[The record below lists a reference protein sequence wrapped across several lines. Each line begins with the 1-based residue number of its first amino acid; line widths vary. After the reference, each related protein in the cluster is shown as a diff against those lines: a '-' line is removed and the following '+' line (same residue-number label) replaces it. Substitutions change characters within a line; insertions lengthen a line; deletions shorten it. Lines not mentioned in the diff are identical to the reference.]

1 MIGTKLSERYE
12 IVAELGRGGMG
23 VVYRARDPML
33 SRDVAVKLIPP
44 SQLSPDTEQRFQR
57 EAQLVAQMDH
67 PAIVSIYD
75 FGRHE
80 GSLFFVMPVVQGTN
94 LRGFL
99 RQSSLPLGD
108 IVDIGVQTAEALE
121 YSHARAVVHR
131 DIKPENIMV
140 FREEGGPIRLRVMDF
155 GLARAATESRLT
167 KSGTLVGTLAYLSPE
182 QVVASKDA
190 DGRSDI
196 YSLGTVLYECLV
208 GEPPFSGEM
217 QSILYRIVHEIPQPP
232 RSLGAEIDEELERIV
247 LSSIAKDPRER
258 PQTAGQLAESLRRYR
273 ATLRES
279 DRGRSVAGLTRT
291 FQPQRPAV
299 SPFVGRSKEL
309 AELQHRLNAA
319 LGGECQ
325 LVVVGGEP
333 GIGKTR
339 LIDELESL
347 AGARKIRV
355 LHGRSVEQDRAFPY
369 QGFCELIQEYFRFKE
384 TDSSPPPDLS
394 DVASDLVSLFP
405 MLNEI
410 SDIRSAATGDSKLTR
425 TGGASGPEDRTQVF
439 ELLARTLTR
448 IAGARPL
455 ILVLEDLHEAEVS
468 IEALQYVVRRLG
480 PTPTFIIGTY
490 RSTEVD
496 RRHPLTRMLESFR
509 GDRRFSPMTLA
520 PFTPSEHRLFL
531 ETLVGGPKLSD
542 SLVTR
547 LFEGTEGNPFFTKEL
562 VRSLL
567 DSGAI
572 ARDPTGAWDLSGEG
586 GVSSDALPATI
597 QQAVEERIG
606 RLPEELRD
614 VLSVAAVI
622 GKSFDYKDL
631 EKLVEAKSDMED
643 AVDRLVQEGYF
654 EEERES
660 RGDVLSFSSGVVR
673 DVLYAGLSRRKR
685 RSLHQKCAELIESRH
700 SGRIERVLP
709 QLLHHFYQADVP
721 EKTVEYGLRLAKTS
735 IEAFSAEEAAR
746 SARTALEFL
755 DEEWEGDRLLEGEAR
770 ILLAKA
776 HRMSGDI
783 EGALKECG
791 SAIRVFEKQ
800 EDAARA
806 ISAMALAADTA
817 WQARRSEEAGRWVEK
832 GLSATRGSDQTE
844 SLRQFLLLAATLA
857 NLRSEY
863 EKANEFL
870 EEAARLGATAKETEK
885 EREIPRGG
893 KLVVALANPVK
904 PIEPATIETNEEM
917 EVAANVFETL
927 IATDARGN
935 LVPQLCEKWEALDS
949 GKTFLLTIRR
959 GVRFSDGEPL
969 TARNAKA
976 AIETSIRRAAPEIPS
991 AYAAIEG
998 ALSYREGKASEVAGV
1013 LARDDFI
1020 LEVRLTDALPIYPAL
1035 LSEGS
1040 SGVVRAT
1047 EGGLVGTGPFVVASH
1062 ERDRVVLKRNPEYWR
1077 EGVPKLD
1084 GIEFR
1089 TYGTAATIAKE
1100 FRSGQIDLARD
1111 LLLEDLEETL
1121 RDPRFRHGI
1130 VEAPK
1135 RNTYFVLFNARSGP
1149 VARDAN
1155 VRRALSGMVRARDLV
1170 WRTLG
1175 RFAQPSSCWIPPG
1188 MLGHDPGKRT
1198 PLLTREE
1205 AVEILASS
1213 GFAPPIRLK
1222 ASVHPLLRD
1231 RYGSLLTALFSV
1243 WAEIGVEVSI
1253 ATPDMA
1259 AYLDSWQNNDGLDL
1273 TIGRWNADYDDPD
1286 NFTFTLFDSSSGA
1299 LRSYFCSNESDEIL
1313 EEARS
1318 EGRPSVRESLYRK
1331 FEGLLSESGTLLPL
1345 FHDIDYRVAGPKV
1358 RGLELRGTAPY
1369 VNYAEI
1375 GVAESDEA
1383 RIELQRE
1390 AGGILQVP
1398 VAEVVQS
1405 MDPALAD
1412 TVDQTEVV
1420 PSVYETLTRDSGG
1433 ARFVPWL
1440 ASDIR
1445 VEGSG
1450 LKYRFRL
1457 RDDVRFHDGRK
1468 LSARDVRYSFERLLQ
1483 SESESRRIYSCIK
1496 GARAVLNGEAGD
1508 LAGLKIHSATEL
1520 TIELEEPVAFFL
1532 ALIAYPAAG
1541 IVPEGADP
1549 SGAPCVGTGPFR
1561 IVQFEPGRRLELQ
1574 RNRAYWRKG
1583 YPRSEGVVFTF
1594 GVSPKEIL
1602 SGFRS
1607 GRFSLASD
1615 LLPEDAE
1622 SLRHEADFA
1631 SGYRETPRLITYF
1644 AVLNAQR
1651 GPLSDPR
1658 LRRRLVDAIDAPR
1671 LVRQTAGR
1679 IAVPASG
1686 LIPPGLLGHE
1696 SVRVAA
1702 ATSPKAA
1709 PEKLPS
1715 PIELTVALHPLFFEQ
1730 YAGTYKELSRIW
1742 AELGFKTR
1750 VVNRTMAEY
1759 LDAMTHG
1766 TTDVMVGRW
1775 GADYPDADTFIY
1787 ILHSKGGAYGRFTG
1801 SPELDRLAERG
1812 RAEAAPA
1819 VRHSLYREAEEILV
1833 RDALLIPL
1841 FHEQAYRF
1849 ARPEVDGLV
1858 TVSFTTPTVA
1868 YENLQIRG

>member
-1 MIGTKLSERYE
+1 
-12 IVAELGRGGMG
+12 
-23 VVYRARDPML
+23 
-33 SRDVAVKLIPP
+33 
-44 SQLSPDTEQRFQR
+44 
-57 EAQLVAQMDH
+57 MDH

-75 FGRHE
+75 FGRHQ

-108 IVDIGVQTAEALE
+108 VLDIGVQTAEALE
-121 YSHARAVVHR
+121 YSHARGVVHR

-140 FREEGGPIRLRVMDF
+140 FREDGGPIRLRVMDF

-182 QVVASKDA
+182 QVVASKEV

-247 LSSIAKDPRER
+247 LASIAKDPKER

-279 DRGRSVAGLTRT
+279 DRSRSVAGLTRT
-291 FQPQRPAV
+291 FQPGRPAA
-299 SPFVGRSKEL
+299 SPFVGRAKEL

-319 LGGECQ
+319 LAGECQ
-325 LVVVGGEP
+325 LVLVGGEP

-339 LIDELESL
+339 LVDELESL
-347 AGARKIRV
+347 ARARKIRV

-384 TDSSPPPDLS
+384 EDSAPPPDLS

-425 TGGASGPEDRTQVF
+425 SGGASGPEDRTQVF
-439 ELLARTLTR
+439 ELLARALTR

-468 IEALQYVVRRLG
+468 IEALQYVARRLG
-480 PTPTFIIGTY
+480 PTPTLFIGTY
-490 RSTEVD
+490 RSTAVD
-496 RRHPLTRMLESFR
+496 RRHPLSRMLESFR
-509 GDRRFSPMTLA
+509 GDRRFSSMTLS
-520 PFTPSEHRLFL
+520 PFTASEHRLFL

-572 ARDPTGAWDLSGEG
+572 ARDPTGAWSLSGEG
-586 GVSSDALPATI
+586 GVSLDALPATI

-614 VLSVAAVI
+614 ILSVAAVI
-622 GKSFDYKDL
+622 GRSFDYKDL
-631 EKLVEAKSDMED
+631 EKLVEGKVGLED

-660 RGDVLSFSSGVVR
+660 RGDVLSFGSGVVR
-673 DVLYAGLSRRKR
+673 DVLYASLSRRKR

-721 EKTVEYGLRLAKTS
+721 EKTVEYGLRLSKTS

-755 DEEWEGDRLLEGEAR
+755 DEEWEGERLLEGEAR

-783 EGALKECG
+783 DAALKECA
-791 SAIRVFEKQ
+791 SAHRVFEQ
-800 EDAARA
+800 QGDSGRA
-806 ISAMALAADTA
+806 ISALALAADTA

-832 GLSATRGSDQTE
+832 GLAATRGSDETE

-863 EKANEFL
+863 DKANEL
-870 EEAARLGATAKETEK
+870 MEEAARLGATAREAEK

-893 KLVVALANPVK
+893 SLVVALANPVK
-904 PIEPATIETNEEM
+904 RIEPATIETNEEF

-935 LVPQLCEKWEALDS
+935 LLPQLCEKWEVLNG
-949 GKTFLLTIRR
+949 GKTFLLAIRR

-969 TARNAKA
+969 TARHVKA
-976 AIETSIRRAAPEIPS
+976 SIETSIRRAAPQIPS
-991 AYAAIEG
+991 AWAAIEG
-998 ALSYREGKASEVAGV
+998 TLSYREGKASEVAGV
-1013 LARDDFI
+1013 AARDDFV
-1020 LEVRLTDALPIYPAL
+1020 LEVRLEDALPIYPAL
-1035 LSEGS
+1035 LSEER

-1047 EGGLVGTGPFVVASH
+1047 EGGLFGTGPFVVASH
-1062 ERDRVVLKRNPEYWR
+1062 KGDRVVLKRNPEYWR
-1077 EGVPKLD
+1077 EGIPKLD

-1089 TYGTAATIAKE
+1089 IYGSVSTIAKE
-1100 FRSGQIDLARD
+1100 FRTGEIDLARD

-1121 RDPRFRHGI
+1121 RDPRFRRGI
-1130 VEAPK
+1130 VEVPK
-1135 RNTYFVLFNARSGP
+1135 RNTYFILFNARSGP
-1149 VARDAN
+1149 VAKEAS
-1155 VRRALSGMVRARDLV
+1155 VRRALSGSVRARDLV

-1175 RFAQPSSCWIPPG
+1175 RFAQPASCWIPPG
-1188 MLGHDPGKRT
+1188 TLGHDPGKRS
-1198 PLLTREE
+1198 PILTREE

-1213 GFAPPIRLK
+1213 GFAPPIRLN

-1231 RYGSLLTALFSV
+1231 RYGALLTALFSL
-1243 WAEIGVEVSI
+1243 WADLGVEVSI

-1259 AYLDSWQNNDGLDL
+1259 SYLDSWPNNTGLDL

-1286 NFTFTLFDSSSGA
+1286 NFTFTLFHSASGA
-1299 LRSYFCSNESDEIL
+1299 LRGYFCSNESDEIL

-1318 EGRPSVRESLYRK
+1318 EGRPSVRENLYRK
-1331 FEGLLSESGTLLPL
+1331 FEALLSESGTMLPL
-1345 FHDIDYRVAGPKV
+1345 FHDIDYRLAGTKV

-1369 VNYAEI
+1369 VNYGQI
-1375 GVAESDEA
+1375 GVAESQEP
-1383 RIELQRE
+1383 RTEIPRE
-1390 AGGILQVP
+1390 AGGVVQVP
-1398 VAEVVQS
+1398 VAGVVQS
-1405 MDPALAD
+1405 MDPACAD
-1412 TVDQTEVV
+1412 TVEAGEVV
-1420 PSVYETLTRDSGG
+1420 SSVYETLTRDAGG

-1440 ASDIR
+1440 ATDIR
-1445 VEGSG
+1445 VEASG

-1483 SESESRRIYSCIK
+1483 SEGEQPRWLYSCIK
-1496 GARAVLNGEAGD
+1496 GAKAVLSGEAGD

-1520 TIELEEPVAFFL
+1520 TMELEEPVAFFL
-1532 ALIAYPAAG
+1532 ALIGYPGAG

-1549 SGAPCVGTGPFR
+1549 SGEAAVGTGPFR
-1561 IVQFEPGRRLELQ
+1561 VVQFEPGRRLELQ
-1574 RNRAYWRKG
+1574 RNKAYWRKG
-1583 YPRSEGVVFTF
+1583 YPRSEDLVFTF
-1594 GVSPKEIL
+1594 AVSPKEIL
-1602 SGFRS
+1602 SGFRA

-1622 SLRHEADFA
+1622 SLRHEPDFA

-1644 AVLNAQR
+1644 ALLNAHR
-1651 GPLSDPR
+1651 GPLRDPR
-1658 LRRRLVDAIDAPR
+1658 LRRVLAGAIDAPK
-1671 LVRQTAGR
+1671 LVRQTVGR
-1679 IAVPASG
+1679 IAVAASG

-1696 SVRVAA
+1696 SVRVNATQSSAA
-1702 ATSPKAA
+1702 SKIP
-1709 PEKLPS
+1709 PEKLAS
-1715 PIELTVALHPLFFEQ
+1715 PVELTVALHPLFFEQ
-1730 YAGTYKELSRIW
+1730 YASTYREIARLWS
-1742 AELGFKTR
+1742 ELGFKIR
-1750 VVNRTMAEY
+1750 VVNGNMAEY

-1766 TTDVMVGRW
+1766 TTDAIIGRW
-1775 GADYPDADTFIY
+1775 GADYPDADTFVY
-1787 ILHSKGGAYGRFTG
+1787 ILHSKGGGYGRYTL
-1801 SPELDRLAERG
+1801 SPELDRLAEGG
-1812 RAEAAPA
+1812 RAEASPA
-1819 VRHSLYREAEEILV
+1819 VRHALYREAEEILA

-1849 ARPEVDGLV
+1849 ARPEVEGL
-1858 TVSFTTPTVA
+1858 TVSFATPTVA
-1868 YENLQIRG
+1868 YENLRVRG